1 MARTYIA
8 AFLLLITLTGAF
20 FAHRY
25 TRSLSFSLAEEVPLS
40 AEEARSGALDAL
52 ESRYQRLSPFLSTF
66 YVHSSIEEIG
76 QVLEECQGCLE
87 VEKERED
94 QEYHQKARLLRYLLL
109 RLPSS
114 DDPTWENIL

>member
-1 MARTYIA
+1 MVRTYIA
-8 AFLLLITLTGAF
+8 AFLLLVTLTSAF

-25 TRSLSFSLAEEVPLS
+25 TRSLASSLAEEIPLT
-40 AEEARSGALDAL
+40 AEEASSGALTAL
-52 ESRYQRLSPFLSTF
+52 KDRYQHLSPILSTF

-76 QVLEECQGCLE
+76 QMLEECQACLE
-87 VEKERED
+87 TED
-94 QEYHQKARLLRYLLL
+94 YRQYGQKARLLRHLLL

>member
-8 AFLLLITLTGAF
+8 ALLLLITLTSAF

-40 AEEARSGALDAL
+40 AQEARRGALDAL
-52 ESRYQRLSPFLSTF
+52 ESRYQRLSPVLSTF

-87 VEKERED
+87 VKKDRE
-94 QEYHQKARLLRYLLL
+94 YLQKARLLRYLLL